1 MEFTYLGR
9 KSINWY
15 MKENSCFACAKPLA
29 QLCQAVGTA
38 MPSLW
43 HKRANTVAQ
52 AWHSINEFKTY
63 LVIWKKEY
71 AIGIDLGGTS
81 VKYAL
86 IDNNGVFHFQGK
98 LPSNADVSAE
108 AVIGQL
114 VKAVNEVK
122 TFAEAKE
129 YTIAGIGIG
138 TPGIVDC
145 TNRIVL
151 GGAENIQGWE
161 NLKLADR
168 MEKETGLPTQLG
180 NDANLMGLGETMY
193 GAGNGATH
201 VVFLT
206 VGTGIGGAVI
216 IDGKLFNGYAN
227 RGTELGHVPLIANGE
242 PCACGSIGCLEHYA
256 STAALVRR
264 FSKRIAE
271 AGISYPNEEINGE
284 LIVRLY
290 KQGDKIAAESLN
302 EHCDFLGHGIAGF
315 INIFSPQRVVIGGGL
330 SEAGDFYIQK
340 VSEKALRYAIPDCAV
355 NTEIMAASL
364 GNKAGSIGA
373 ASLFLNRKPN

>member
-1 MEFTYLGR
+1 MT
-9 KSINWY
+9 
-15 MKENSCFACAKPLA
+15 
-29 QLCQAVGTA
+29 
-38 MPSLW
+38 
-43 HKRANTVAQ
+43 
-52 AWHSINEFKTY
+52 
-63 LVIWKKEY
+63 KKY

-86 IDNNGVFHFQGK
+86 IDNEGVFHFQGK
-98 LPSNADVSAE
+98 LPSKADISAE

-114 VKAVNEVK
+114 VTAC
-122 TFAEAKE
+122 KE
-129 YTIAGIGIG
+129 TMASAQQLGVTIEGIGIG
-138 TPGIVDC
+138 TPGIVDE

-151 GGAENIQGWE
+151 GGAENIKGWE
-161 NLKLADR
+161 NLNLADR
-168 MEKETGLPTQLG
+168 IEAETHLPVQMG

-193 GAGNGATH
+193 GAGQGARN

-206 VGTGIGGAVI
+206 VGTGIGGAVV
-216 IDGKLFNGYAN
+216 IDGKLFNGFAN

-256 STAALVRR
+256 STSALVRR
-264 FSKRIAE
+264 FNKRAAE
-271 AGISYPNEEINGE
+271 AGRSFSGEEINGE

-290 KQGDKIAAESLN
+290 KEGDKLATECLN

-315 INIFSPQRVVIGGGL
+315 INIFSPQRIVIGGGL

-340 VSEKALRYAIPDCAV
+340 VSERAHRYVMADCAV
-355 NTEIMAASL
+355 NTRIMAASL

-373 ASLFLNRKPN
+373 ASLVFSSNTK

>member
-1 MEFTYLGR
+1 M
-9 KSINWY
+9 
-15 MKENSCFACAKPLA
+15 
-29 QLCQAVGTA
+29 
-38 MPSLW
+38 
-43 HKRANTVAQ
+43 
-52 AWHSINEFKTY
+52 
-63 LVIWKKEY
+63 EY

-81 VKYAL
+81 IKYAL
-86 IDNNGVFHFQGK
+86 VDKAGNSFFEGK
-98 LPSNADVSAE
+98 LPSFASVSA
-108 AVIGQL
+108 AKVIEQL
-114 VKAVNEVK
+114 IKAVMLLK
-122 TFAEAKE
+122 DEAAKQNW
-129 YTIAGIGIG
+129 TVLGIGLG
-138 TPGIVDC
+138 TPGIVDE

>member
-1 MEFTYLGR
+1 MT
-9 KSINWY
+9 
-15 MKENSCFACAKPLA
+15 
-29 QLCQAVGTA
+29 
-38 MPSLW
+38 
-43 HKRANTVAQ
+43 
-52 AWHSINEFKTY
+52 
-63 LVIWKKEY
+63 KKY

-86 IDNNGVFHFQGK
+86 IDNEGVFIFRGK
-98 LPSNADVSAE
+98 LPSKADISAE

-114 VKAVNEVK
+114 VTAC
-122 TFAEAKE
+122 KE
-129 YTIAGIGIG
+129 TMASAQQLGVTIEGIGIG
-138 TPGIVDC
+138 TPGIVDE

-151 GGAENIQGWE
+151 GGAENIKGWE
-161 NLKLADR
+161 NLNLADR
-168 MEKETGLPTQLG
+168 IEAETHLPVQMG

-193 GAGNGATH
+193 GAGQGARN

-206 VGTGIGGAVI
+206 VGTGIG
-216 IDGKLFNGYAN
+216 DGKLFNGFAN

-256 STAALVRR
+256 STSALVRR
-264 FSKRIAE
+264 FSKRAAE
-271 AGISYPNEEINGE
+271 TGRSFSGEEINGE

-290 KQGDKIAAESLN
+290 KEGDKLATECLD

-315 INIFSPQRVVIGGGL
+315 INIFSPQRIVIGGGL

-340 VSEKALRYAIPDCAV
+340 VSERAHRYVMADCAV
-355 NTEIMAASL
+355 NTRIMAASL

-373 ASLFLNRKPN
+373 ASLVFSLNTK